1 MPVYESG
8 RKKIVSK
15 QLIVNAD
22 DFGLSP
28 GVNRGII
35 EAAENGILTSA
46 SLMVRQPA
54 AASAAAY
61 ARNHP
66 DLSIGLHLDLGEW
79 VCVRQEW
86 VPLYSVVDTADSVAV
101 AGEVWRQISEFQHLL
116 DRPPTHLDSHQHVHR
131 QEPVRSIVASLA
143 QRLGVPLRERTPGI
157 VYCGDFY
164 GQTDEGE
171 TWSEVLSTNGLRKI
185 LCSITEGVTELG
197 CHPGYDDG
205 LSTPYRV
212 ERALEVQV
220 LCSAEIRQ
228 VVADLN
234 IHLCSFRDV
243 SRLQPNNSFSP
254 AE

>member
-1 MPVYESG
+1 M
-8 RKKIVSK
+8 SK

-54 AASAAAY
+54 AAAAAAY

-66 DLSIGLHLDLGEW
+66 ELSVGLHLDLGEW

-86 VPLYSVVDTADSVAV
+86 VPLYSVVDTEDSVAV
-101 AGEVWRQISEFQHLL
+101 ADEVRRQISEFQRLL

-131 QEPVRSIVASLA
+131 KEPVRSIVAGLA
-143 QRLGVPLRERTPGI
+143 ERLGVPLRERTPGI

-171 TWSEVLSTNGLRKI
+171 TWSEVLSVNGLRKI
-185 LCSITEGVTELG
+185 LCSIADGVTELG

-205 LSTPYRV
+205 LSTSYRV

-228 VVADLN
+228 AVADLN
-234 IHLCSFRDV
+234 IRLRSFRDAT
-243 SRLQPNNSFSP
+243 RLSESFRTSL
-254 AE
+254 E